1 MISFV
6 GRFVFLLCSYCI
18 IKLLLDHFFQFLL
31 CIAYLKFLI
40 FNAMQTKYNVKM
52 SKLSIENQELEISN
66 AKKELKKVIQQEF
79 YNAIAAE
86 QKYKAAD
93 ETYHAAQLA
102 YQFSSES
109 YDAGKSTLL
118 ELNESK
124 NRLFKSESEMLQAK
138 YEYLYRLQVLEFYN
152 Q

>member
-1 MISFV
+1 
-6 GRFVFLLCSYCI
+6 
-18 IKLLLDHFFQFLL
+18 
-31 CIAYLKFLI
+31 
-40 FNAMQTKYNVKM
+40 M
-52 SKLSIENQELEISN
+52 SKLSIDDQELAISK
-66 AKKELKKVIQQEF
+66 AKKELRKTIQQEF
-79 YNAIAAE
+79 YNAVAAE

-102 YQFSSES
+102 YQFSNES
-109 YDAGKSTLL
+109 YDAGKATLL

-138 YEYLYRLQVLEFYN
+138 YEYMYRLKVLEFYN